1 MPVLTDL
8 APDPRQPGYQVVE
21 VDRGRFASLP
31 AAALAALGLSRGAP
45 IDASTFGVLQQL
57 ADVEAAYRAAVRSQ
71 TLRPHAR
78 AELRQRLVKKQ
89 HPGAAVEAALE
100 RLVAQDLIDDRRFA
114 EHFVATRAAQGRGA
128 VRLLQDLRRHGV
140 DQRIAEA
147 AVTAS
152 LAAEGIDEAA
162 ALRQVAE
169 RRARQLGA
177 LPPTAKRR
185 RLLTYLARR
194 GYRGA
199 EVRDVVEKLIA
210 EPPVEDAEL

>member
-1 MPVLTDL
+1 MPVVTSL

-31 AAALAALGLSRGAP
+31 AAALMPLEISRGAA
-45 IDASTFGVLQQL
+45 IDHETFSVLQQL
-57 ADVEAAYRAAVRSQ
+57 ADIEAAYRAAVRAL
-71 TLRPHAR
+71 TRRPHAR
-78 AELRQRLVKKQ
+78 ADLRRRLMKKQ
-89 HPGAAVEAALE
+89 HPGAAVDTALE
-100 RLVAQDLIDDRRFA
+100 RLAGQDLLDDRRFA
-114 EHFVATRAAQGRGA
+114 EHFVATRVQQGRGA
-128 VRLLQDLRRHGV
+128 VRLLQDLRRQGV

-162 ALRQVAE
+162 VLRQVAE

-177 LPPTAKRR
+177 LPPAVKRR
-185 RLLTYLARR
+185 RLLAYLARR

-199 EVRDVVEKLIA
+199 DARRVVEEQLY
-210 EPPVEDAEL
+210 LTG